1 LTAIHRAQRTRRS
14 GVAVDVGDTGTTD
27 DLITT
32 SSRDT
37 DDHHR
42 QDQQA
47 AARPRRFAA
56 GRDVTAL
63 LITAAVLV
71 AWPLLGLLIA
81 LAIARRLAAASAT
94 LPEPHTAV
102 ETP

>member
-1 LTAIHRAQRTRRS
+1 
-14 GVAVDVGDTGTTD
+14 
-27 DLITT
+27 
-32 SSRDT
+32 
-37 DDHHR
+37 
-42 QDQQA
+42 
-47 AARPRRFAA
+47 
-56 GRDVTAL
+56 VTAL